1 MPKCRDWS
9 TRSAASSAVASSSN
23 PDIYQQELER
33 IFARCWLFLCH
44 QSQVP
49 NPGDYFTTYMGE
61 DPVLVMRDSG
71 GAVNAFLN
79 VCRHRGNRLCRAESG
94 NAATIT
100 CAYHDWTFANSGK
113 LVAVPN
119 LQDAY
124 FGELDLDQW
133 NLIPVAQLD
142 DYKGMIFATFDPDAP
157 PLREYLG
164 EMAWYLDSFFDRR
177 EGGVE
182 VVGGVHKWVVP
193 CNWKLPAENFGGDAY
208 HVSWSHLS
216 AIRAGFAGDFRL
228 RNTGGSLVS
237 PGQGH
242 CVITLGGGDI
252 AEAPEPDLVA
262 YEQDTRPE
270 VVARL
275 GPRAEQVSPIVG
287 TVFPNLSIIRS
298 TSHSFRVWHPKG
310 PGEIEIWA
318 WIFVDKAAP
327 PQVKEALRVNG
338 LRGFGPSGTFEQ
350 DDMDNWQECTPHF
363 PGRGFPPLRPEY
375 ADGTRPR
382 TILPRPGRSRQRL
395 PPQRKQ
401 PPPVLP
407 PVGRPDG
414 RRTLGRPARLER
426 GNGIVLMGW
435 DLTVVPAQAGTSHK
449 YTINGSRMEAKNP
462 SPQRRTPT
470 QCK

>member
-1 MPKCRDWS
+1 M
-9 TRSAASSAVASSSN
+9 VAEMQGLVDSERGLVSRRIFIE

-44 QSQVP
+44 DSQIP

-71 GAVNAFLN
+71 GQVNAFLN
-79 VCRHRGNRLCRAESG
+79 VCRHRGNRLCRADFG

-100 CAYHDWTFANSGK
+100 CAYHGWTFANTGK

-142 DYKGMIFATFDPDAP
+142 SYRGMIFATFDPDAP
-157 PLREYLG
+157 PLQEYLG

-182 VVGGVHKWVVP
+182 VIGGVHKWVVP

-228 RNTGGSLVS
+228 RASTGGTLIS

-242 CVITLGGGDI
+242 CVISLGGGDI
-252 AEAPEPDLVA
+252 AEAPEPELIA
-262 YEQDTRPE
+262 YEQETRAE
-270 VVARL
+270 TVKRL
-275 GPRAEQVSPIVG
+275 GPRAEQVSPIVA

-310 PGEIEIWA
+310 PGEIEIWS
-318 WIFVDKAAP
+318 WVFVDKAAP
-327 PQVKEALRVNG
+327 PEVKEALRVNG

-350 DDMDNWQECTPHF
+350 DDMDNWQECTHTS
-363 PGRGFPPLRPEY
+363 RGVV
-375 ADGTRPR
+375 
-382 TILPRPGRSRQRL
+382 SRRFDLNMQMGL
-395 PPQRKQ
+395 GHEQY
-401 PPPVLP
+401 
-407 PVGRPDG
+407 RPDLG
-414 RRTLGRPARLER
+414 GWASDFRLSESNHRQFYRRWAE
-426 GNGIVLMGW
+426 LMAADRW
-435 DLTVVPAQAGTSHK
+435 ADL
-449 YTINGSRMEAKNP
+449 NE
-462 SPQRRTPT
+462 
-470 QCK
+470 

>member
-1 MPKCRDWS
+1 M
-9 TRSAASSAVASSSN
+9 VAEMHGLVDSERGLVSRRIFIE

-44 QSQVP
+44 DSQIP

-71 GAVNAFLN
+71 GAINAFLN
-79 VCRHRGNRLCRAESG
+79 VCRHRGNRLCRGDFG

-100 CAYHDWTFANSGK
+100 CAYHGWTFGNNGK

-142 DYKGMIFATFDPDAP
+142 TYRGMIFATFDPDAP
-157 PLREYLG
+157 SLREYLG

-228 RNTGGSLVS
+228 RNNTGGTLVS
-237 PGQGH
+237 PGGGH
-242 CVITLGGGDI
+242 CVINLGGGSF
-252 AEAPEPDLVA
+252 AEAPDPELLA
-262 YEQDTRPE
+262 YEEKTRPE
-270 VVARL
+270 TVNRL
-275 GPRAEQVSPIVG
+275 GPRAEQVSPIVA

-327 PQVKEALRVNG
+327 PEVKEALRING

-350 DDMDNWQECTPHF
+350 DDMDNWQECTHTS
-363 PGRGFPPLRPEY
+363 RGVV
-375 ADGTRPR
+375 
-382 TILPRPGRSRQRL
+382 SRRFDLNMQMGL
-395 PPQRKQ
+395 GHEQY
-401 PPPVLP
+401 
-407 PVGRPDG
+407 RPDLG
-414 RRTLGRPARLER
+414 GWASDYRLSESNHRQFYRRWSE
-426 GNGIVLMGW
+426 LMAADAW
-435 DLTVVPAQAGTSHK
+435 ADLP
-449 YTINGSRMEAKNP
+449 N
-462 SPQRRTPT
+462 
-470 QCK
+470 

>member
-1 MPKCRDWS
+1 M
-9 TRSAASSAVASSSN
+9 VAEMQGLVDSERGLVSRRIFIE

-44 QSQVP
+44 DSQIP

-61 DPVLVMRDSG
+61 DPVLVMRDSVG
-71 GAVNAFLN
+71 QVNAFLN
-79 VCRHRGNRLCRAESG
+79 VCRHRGNRLCRADFG

-100 CAYHDWTFANSGK
+100 CAYHGWTFANTGK

-124 FGELDLDQW
+124 FGELDLEQW

-142 DYKGMIFATFDPDAP
+142 SYRGMIFATFDPDAP
-157 PLREYLG
+157 PLQEYLG

-182 VVGGVHKWVVP
+182 VIGGVHKWVVP

-228 RNTGGSLVS
+228 RASTGGTLIS

-242 CVITLGGGDI
+242 CVISLGGGDI
-252 AEAPEPDLVA
+252 AEAPEPELIA
-262 YEQDTRPE
+262 YEQETRAE
-270 VVARL
+270 TVKRL
-275 GPRAEQVSPIVG
+275 GPRAEQVSPIVA

-310 PGEIEIWA
+310 PGEIEIWS
-318 WIFVDKAAP
+318 WVFVDKAAP
-327 PQVKEALRVNG
+327 LEVKEALRVNG

-350 DDMDNWQECTPHF
+350 DDMDNWQECTHTS
-363 PGRGFPPLRPEY
+363 RGVV
-375 ADGTRPR
+375 
-382 TILPRPGRSRQRL
+382 SRRFDLNMQMGL
-395 PPQRKQ
+395 GHEQY
-401 PPPVLP
+401 
-407 PVGRPDG
+407 RPDLG
-414 RRTLGRPARLER
+414 GWASDFRLSESNHRQFYRRWAE
-426 GNGIVLMGW
+426 LMAAESW
-435 DLTVVPAQAGTSHK
+435 ADL
-449 YTINGSRMEAKNP
+449 NE
-462 SPQRRTPT
+462 
-470 QCK
+470 